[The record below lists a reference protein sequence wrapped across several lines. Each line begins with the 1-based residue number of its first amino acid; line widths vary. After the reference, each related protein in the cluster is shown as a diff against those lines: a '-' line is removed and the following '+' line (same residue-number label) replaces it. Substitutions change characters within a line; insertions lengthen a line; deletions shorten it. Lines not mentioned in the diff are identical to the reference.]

1 MSNETLKNKE
11 PNIVPGMDVA
21 HRWNSTYDLLTSALR
36 VTKSLT
42 ILSESIVRD
51 KKNDRFSS
59 IEQKDWDEVLLIK
72 TFLEP
77 FKQGKLHILF
87 F

>member
-72 TFLEP
+72 NFLEP